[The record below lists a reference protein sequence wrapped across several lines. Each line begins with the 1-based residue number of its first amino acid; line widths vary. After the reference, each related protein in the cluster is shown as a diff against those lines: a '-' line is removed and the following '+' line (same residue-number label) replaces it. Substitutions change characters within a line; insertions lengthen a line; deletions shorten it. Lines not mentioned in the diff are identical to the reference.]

1 MWLLKAT
8 AIAVVLTAKTC
19 AQYGSSSA
27 STIRGGS
34 VSPYGTGFGYGGYPS
49 VGSGLGSMTG
59 YPGYGMGLGGMG
71 YPGLGMQGYGG
82 TINPYGPMMDYSG
95 VYSGSTLGSPFW
107 NLYGSSLGGFGTDT
121 SLASLNRPFTT
132 RQKESSKATAT
143 Q

>member
-34 VSPYGTGFGYGGYPS
+34 VSPYGT
-49 VGSGLGSMTG
+49 
-59 YPGYGMGLGGMG
+59 
-71 YPGLGMQGYGG
+71 GG